1 MAGIGLKQDREAFHA
16 ANRDPALDVV
26 YGFDG
31 RVAKNAHAL
40 KHATVFGATSHG
52 E

>member
-1 MAGIGLKQDREAFHA
+1 MAGIGVKQDGEAFHA
-16 ANRDPALDVV
+16 ANRNPALDVV

-31 RVAKNAHAL
+31 RIAKNAYAL
-40 KHATVFGATSHG
+40 KHAAVFSATSYR

>member
-1 MAGIGLKQDREAFHA
+1 MSGIGVKQEGEAFHA

-31 RVAKNAHAL
+31 RVAKDAHAL
-40 KHATVFGATSHG
+40 KHAAVFGAASYR

>member
-1 MAGIGLKQDREAFHA
+1 MASIGVEQDGEAFHA
-16 ANRDPALDVV
+16 ANRNPAVDVV

-40 KHATVFGATSHG
+40 KHAIVFGSTSHR